1 MRNSQIRAEEIFNAQ
16 QPAVEQ
22 YRKMGVRL
30 TPIMAATVEQI
41 KAHIDLVESVSGQ
54 YGPIMDFN
62 KVQFGATADEIA
74 ALAQAKA
81 KHYRQGAGYRALQV
95 KYGDEAA
102 KNIVRKHA
110 GK

>member
-1 MRNSQIRAEEIFNAQ
+1 MRNSQIRAEELYTAQ
-16 QPAVEQ
+16 QAAAEQ

-30 TPIMAATVEQI
+30 TPLMAATVEQI
-41 KAHIDLVESVSGQ
+41 KAHIDLVESVSAE
-54 YGPIMDFN
+54 YGPIMDYA
-62 KVQFGATADEIA
+62 KIQFGATAAEIA

-81 KHYRQGAGYRALQV
+81 KKFRQGAGYRALQA

-102 KNIVRKHA
+102 RNIVRKHA